1 MQIHIIKKNKMENDE
16 LTQVHLMNQTM
27 DLIIDLTV
35 SLIIKLLKVKCFS
48 NNKSLVLI
56 FPLPA
61 LIEALI

>member
-1 MQIHIIKKNKMENDE
+1 MENDE

-35 SLIIKLLKVKCFS
+35 SLIIKLLKVKRFS
-48 NNKSLVLI
+48 NNKSLIVLI

>member
-1 MQIHIIKKNKMENDE
+1 MENDE

-35 SLIIKLLKVKCFS
+35 SLIIKLLKVKCFI
-48 NNKSLVLI
+48 NNKSLIVLI

>member
-1 MQIHIIKKNKMENDE
+1 
-16 LTQVHLMNQTM
+16 M

-48 NNKSLVLI
+48 NNKSLIVLI
-56 FPLPA
+56 LPLLA

>member
-1 MQIHIIKKNKMENDE
+1 MENDE

-35 SLIIKLLKVKCFS
+35 SLIIKLLKVKRFS
-48 NNKSLVLI
+48 NNKSLIVLI
-56 FPLPA
+56 FPLTA

>member
-1 MQIHIIKKNKMENDE
+1 MGNDE

-48 NNKSLVLI
+48 NNKSLIVLI
-56 FPLPA
+56 FALTA

>member
-1 MQIHIIKKNKMENDE
+1 MENDE

-48 NNKSLVLI
+48 NNKSLIVLI
-56 FPLPA
+56 FSLTA

>member
-1 MQIHIIKKNKMENDE
+1 MENDE

-48 NNKSLVLI
+48 NNKSLIVLI
-56 FPLPA
+56 LPLLA